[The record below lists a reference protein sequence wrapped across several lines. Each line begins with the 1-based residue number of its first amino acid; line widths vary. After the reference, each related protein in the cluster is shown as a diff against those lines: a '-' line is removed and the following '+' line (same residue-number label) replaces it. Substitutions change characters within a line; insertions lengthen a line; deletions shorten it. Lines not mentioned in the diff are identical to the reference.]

1 MRNEIIVHK
10 LIGYAKKT
18 VDYCSGKNYESFK
31 EDTMLV
37 EACVFNLSQ
46 IGELVR

>member
-1 MRNEIIVHK
+1 MNEE
-10 LIGYAKKT
+10 T

-31 EDTMLV
+31 KDTMLV
-37 EACVFNLSQ
+37 EACVFNLSR